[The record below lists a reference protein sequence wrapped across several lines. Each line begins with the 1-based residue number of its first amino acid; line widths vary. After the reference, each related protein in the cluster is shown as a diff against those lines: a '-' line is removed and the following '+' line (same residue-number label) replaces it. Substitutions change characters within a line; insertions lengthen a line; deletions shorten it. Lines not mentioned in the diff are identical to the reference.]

1 MREGVLS
8 ALNQILKFIGEAK
21 YESEMTLIEGEIQW
35 SLAEKVYIGDYS
47 HIEMLLNVIY
57 EISFEEMTWVFPM
70 RWDQMGF
77 SEPFEKLKDNSDNL
91 MSASFNSS
99 FD

>member
-1 MREGVLS
+1 MS

-21 YESEMTLIEGEIQW
+21 YESEMTLIEGENYW

-70 RWDQMGF
+70 RWDPMGF